1 VVSLTFSKVVAI
13 HSNYS
18 GVQTDQFKDDLIIL
32 FFLTGAK
39 FDMKA
44 EFSSFFQVKQ
54 HRSLS

>member
-1 VVSLTFSKVVAI
+1 MAI

-32 FFLTGAK
+32 FFLKGAK

-44 EFSSFFQVKQ
+44 EFSSFFQVEQ